1 MNIKFNE
8 DTLDRYNRALE
19 RALDCPFIQED
30 DELYDDLVSL
40 QEVINHC
47 V

>member
-1 MNIKFNE
+1 MNIKFT
-8 DTLDRYNRALE
+8 DDQLIRYNQALDK
-19 RALDCPFIQED
+19 ALDCPFIQED

-40 QEVINHC
+40 QEVINLC